1 MIMSHDIIS
10 RIREVQSSL
19 SRSERQLAETI
30 LDDVDFAIHA
40 TTSEIA
46 QKSGV
51 SSPTLTR
58 FCRTLGLNGLRELK
72 VQLAQSRSVGSRYLT
87 QADEP
92 ENIREVGTNVVA
104 AAQDALHKLHSDLD
118 YDSIEQ
124 AATAIVDAS
133 KVLIF
138 GGGGGSSIVAQD
150 AEYRLF
156 RLAVHATT
164 YTDSQLQRMVA
175 ATMKEQDV
183 LLAISTT
190 GRNYEITDCA
200 SIAREYQAKVIAIT
214 RPGSP
219 LAEAA
224 DIVIPVD
231 IPESKDI
238 FKPTASRYAILAAVD
253 ILAHQVAINK
263 GSEAA
268 ENLRRIKYQ
277 LVSARDDDDSQ
288 PLGD

>member
-1 MIMSHDIIS
+1 MAITL
-10 RIREVQSSL
+10 SL
-19 SRSERQLAETI
+19 
-30 LDDVDFAIHA
+30 
-40 TTSEIA
+40 
-46 QKSGV
+46 
-51 SSPTLTR
+51 
-58 FCRTLGLNGLRELK
+58 
-72 VQLAQSRSVGSRYLT
+72 VQLMQL
-87 QADEP
+87 
-92 ENIREVGTNVVA
+92 
-104 AAQDALHKLHSDLD
+104 
-118 YDSIEQ
+118 
-124 AATAIVDAS
+124 
-133 KVLIF
+133 
-138 GGGGGSSIVAQD
+138 
-150 AEYRLF
+150 RL
-156 RLAVHATT
+156 LS